1 MVDHTD
7 PRAHLRGLAA
17 DPDIATAGDD
27 ESHTAGSSM
36 DQRPDAHETTVDEGL
51 GMVAS
56 LPQHVPSRICDNTST
71 STEPWCALCCR
82 TTNTC

>member
-1 MVDHTD
+1 MGGLSLLHGVTAEYTCRGSSRGRIVLMVDHTD
-7 PRAHLRGLAA
+7 PRAHLRGLTA

-51 GMVAS
+51 GTLILA
-56 LPQHVPSRICDNTST
+56 
-71 STEPWCALCCR
+71 
-82 TTNTC
+82 